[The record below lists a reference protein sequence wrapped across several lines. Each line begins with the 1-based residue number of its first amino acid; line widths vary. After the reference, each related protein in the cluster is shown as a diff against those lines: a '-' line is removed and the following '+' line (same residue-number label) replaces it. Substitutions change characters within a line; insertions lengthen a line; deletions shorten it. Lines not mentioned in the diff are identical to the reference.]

1 MQDVLDLLTP
11 DQIDAI
17 QTAYGSLV
25 LWFDGLVAGVV
36 DSYGII
42 TEDIQF

>member
-17 QTAYGSLV
+17 QTAYGSLAR
-25 LWFDGLVAGVV
+25 WFDGLVAGVV

-42 TEDIQF
+42 VEDVWF